1 MTLTI
6 DKMDGRGHSNTACC
20 ERLPKNEGDAV
31 LATKGLQERRS
42 SLLIKVS
49 G

>member
-1 MTLTI
+1 MGVAIVTQ
-6 DKMDGRGHSNTACC
+6 HAVNACQ
-20 ERLPKNEGDAV
+20 KNEGDAV

-42 SLLIKVS
+42 SSLIKVS